1 MITTIEE
8 IVNIS
13 QNLHDSDVKIV
24 FTNGCFDLIHR
35 GHIEYLNHAKSLGD
49 ILIIGLNSDDSVQRL
64 KGVDRPIN
72 YQQDRAILLDNLKC
86 VDYVCIFGEDTPYEL
101 IKIIQPDILVK
112 GGDWAVEDIIGSDI
126 VLKRG
131 GKVRSLQFI
140 EGKSTTDII
149 EKIRNL

>member
-72 YQQDRAILLDNLKC
+72 YQQDRAIVLDNLKC